1 MDASR
6 NPGAAPLPQDVEEID
21 LTATSVGSDLH
32 DPDQRRFVES
42 QLTSIPGVLAA
53 RVVPGFDRQID
64 ELHIVTS
71 PERGPKATVRD
82 AQTVLLARCS
92 IPIDHRVIS
101 VVQVDDHQL
110 PALAPRVRLLK
121 VGTVQAGMDLIAEV
135 TLGLDGQEEVGRAEG
150 VATTSGLGRAVAAA
164 TLRAFDE
171 LVGPSVSIE
180 LRDTTRVEVGGQ
192 LVALTVLELRDA
204 RGDEPRS
211 GTAVLREVSGAD
223 AVARSVLDALNRS
236 VTEGAAS

>member
-6 NPGAAPLPQDVEEID
+6 NPGSATAPREAVEVD
-21 LTATSVGSDLH
+21 LTSADVRSDLH
-32 DPDQRRFVES
+32 DPDQRRHVEA

-64 ELHIVTS
+64 ELHLVTS

-101 VVQVDDHQL
+101 VVQVDERPL
-110 PALAPRVRLLK
+110 PSIVERVRLLR
-121 VGTVQAGMDLIAEV
+121 VGTVQSGAELVAEV
-135 TLGLDGQEEVGRAEG
+135 TLGLDGEEAVGSADG
-150 VATTSGLGRAVAAA
+150 VATTRGVGRAIATA

-171 LVGPSVSIE
+171 LVAPSVSIE
-180 LRDTTRVEVGGQ
+180 LRDTTRVEIGGQ
-192 LVALTVLELRDA
+192 LVALTVVELRDG

-211 GTAVLREVSGAD
+211 GTAVIREVAGTD
-223 AVARSVLDALNRS
+223 AVARSVLDALNR
-236 VTEGAAS
+236 TLAERRT